1 MESARTSSSTIP
13 STAADYVDDKL
24 VVDLSQYVYDEE
36 IGMADIVNSLPEAIL
51 AEATGFSDGGMYAL
65 PAVTTGPILFYN
77 KTMYDELGLEVPT
90 TWEQLAENSKVIYET
105 YGIPGFAADSL
116 TDLMHMLIMQA
127 GNEYIDIENKC
138 VAFDTESTLEWLT
151 WFGDNVQAG
160 YFGLNPTG
168 DYWSNDFN
176 AKLVGAYSGS
186 CAGDAYIFPDGFEY
200 AVAPLPTTIEKA
212 WFPSWNR
219 GPIVFNKGEEANLGA
234 YEFIKFFLQPENNTV
249 WAKSMN
255 AISPYGTTQECEA
268 YKEFAAELPASLVAV
283 EDSLYAAGTLPSING
298 SYAVRTALQ
307 EMATMVAG
315 GMDPAEALAQCV
327 ATSNAAM
334 AGTHGDFGGLTVSP
348 PILLVCI
355 RIGISRP
362 RGFRRGDGGN
372 DGKAKTFGIYD
383 RCAVRDGRGV
393 HADAPQFWEDP
404 FGRRAG
410 SGNRAGVSVLHLSLP
425 CRNYDRLLSGSARHS
440 PQRDGSGGRASGS
453 VVLQA

>member
-1 MESARTSSSTIP
+1 MKFRSMLALVLAVLLLISAPAMAATEITIWHTFTEDQESALQGFAEAFNATQDDYVVLVQSQNYSGFLDAVYNAVANGVGPNIIINYP

-90 TWEQLAENSKVIYET
+90 TWEQLAENSKVIYEN

-334 AGTHGDFGGLTVSP
+334 QG
-348 PILLVCI
+348 
-355 RIGISRP
+355 
-362 RGFRRGDGGN
+362 
-372 DGKAKTFGIYD
+372 
-383 RCAVRDGRGV
+383 
-393 HADAPQFWEDP
+393 
-404 FGRRAG
+404 
-410 SGNRAGVSVLHLSLP
+410 
-425 CRNYDRLLSGSARHS
+425 
-440 PQRDGSGGRASGS
+440 
-453 VVLQA
+453 